1 MKLLHVVGMSAWFG
15 TALAVSIIWSKQDKL
30 DLKLILD
37 LISKVEMPASFFIP
51 LTGVLMTIDQ
61 TFWLSMGWI
70 QLKIMLGLIAV
81 AFSHISRSYR
91 WQYLLEPLGYKISFL
106 NSVLAI
112 FSGYLIN
119 YTIPRSGDIARGTIV
134 YKYEK
139 IPIDKLLI

>member
-81 AFSHISRSYR
+81 AFSHISRAALIHKKMDNKNNQQKFSFYR
-91 WQYLLEPLGYKISFL
+91 NICLLTL
-106 NSVLAI
+106 
-112 FSGYLIN
+112 
-119 YTIPRSGDIARGTIV
+119 
-134 YKYEK
+134 
-139 IPIDKLLI
+139 LLIIILVEYKQYG

>member
-1 MKLLHVVGMSAWFG
+1 MDNISYYSIMKLLHVVGMSAWFG

-81 AFSHISRSYR
+81 AFSHISRATLIHKKMDNKNNQQKFSFYR
-91 WQYLLEPLGYKISFL
+91 NICLL
-106 NSVLAI
+106 
-112 FSGYLIN
+112 
-119 YTIPRSGDIARGTIV
+119 R
-134 YKYEK
+134 
-139 IPIDKLLI
+139 LLIIIIFVEYKQYG